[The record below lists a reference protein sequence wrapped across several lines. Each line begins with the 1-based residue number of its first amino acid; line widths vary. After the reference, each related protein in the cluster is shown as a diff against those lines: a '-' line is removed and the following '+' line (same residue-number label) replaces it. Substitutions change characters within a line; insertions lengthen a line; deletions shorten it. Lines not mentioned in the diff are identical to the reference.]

1 MDAPANSTTPD
12 FIDTTNPHGAEPLV
26 SAEEIAAIARQA
38 LEDVNRWTAGS
49 VGAALGTPPAPEE
62 AVPAAL
68 APAPAPAAAEHV
80 APVAHVAPSSP
91 WTPAPSA
98 PVAHVPVAP
107 MPAPSAPAAQ
117 AEVSEEPAKSATF
130 EVFDASEP
138 TFAEEP
144 DSLAPLRSAAD
155 YAAQNPL
162 GLALASFALG
172 VFVGVMLPGRR
183 AKPQEESDV
192 EAAAA

>member
-62 AVPAAL
+62 AAPS
-68 APAPAPAAAEHV
+68 APAPAPAVAEHV

-98 PVAHVPVAP
+98 PVAHVPAAP
-107 MPAPSAPAAQ
+107 IAAPRAPE
-117 AEVSEEPAKSATF
+117 AEPETSEEPAKSATF
-130 EVFDASEP
+130 DALDASEP

-144 DSLAPLRSAAD
+144 DALAPLRSAAD

-183 AKPQEESDV
+183 AKTQEESDV